1 MDYIEREQWIEA
13 CQMFFDAYVKFQ
25 IDRTEAQAYGVGN
38 SITDIGHFCPV
49 KETLN
54 KSTVEK
60 ANR

>member
-13 CQMFFDAYVKFQ
+13 CQ

-49 KETLN
+49 KF
-54 KSTVEK
+54 
-60 ANR
+60 AII